1 MMHLQSWWLKRGKRR
16 GSAMQSRAT
25 EITRALTMIF
35 RLKSYS
41 KRRHTAGSQRLQ
53 KHIIAAD
60 IVGRQEALIDLSAR
74 FRAPD
79 STAVMLELQALEKM
93 RLEPEVF
100 RSRMA
105 AIDTRAVKTSKE
117 QSTAGRLRG
126 WISHILLRGSLRLL
140 VWISA
145 SR

>member
-25 EITRALTMIF
+25 VITMGFNDDFQAEKL
-35 RLKSYS
+35 LKNDDIQQAVSVY
-41 KRRHTAGSQRLQ
+41 K

-100 RSRMA
+100 RSRM
-105 AIDTRAVKTSKE
+105 
-117 QSTAGRLRG
+117 GG
-126 WISHILLRGSLRLL
+126 N
-140 VWISA
+140 
-145 SR
+145 